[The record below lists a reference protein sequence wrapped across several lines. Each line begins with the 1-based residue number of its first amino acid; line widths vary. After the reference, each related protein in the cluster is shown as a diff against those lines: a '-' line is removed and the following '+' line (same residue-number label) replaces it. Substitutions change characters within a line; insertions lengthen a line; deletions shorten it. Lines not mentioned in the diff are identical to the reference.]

1 MTVFDQN
8 DPSVKRKAMQTAS
21 TVNDVR
27 QIVTTIRAEG
37 RSVGLVPTM
46 GALHGGH
53 LSLARYARE
62 ENDFVVMSIFVNPTQ
77 FAPNEDLDAYP
88 RRLAQDERLAE
99 SAGVNLV
106 FAPDVAEMYGAGGLT
121 VVSQAVLTANL
132 CGASRPTHFA
142 GVLTV
147 VAKLFNIVQPDRAY
161 FGQKDAQQALV
172 IMRMAADLDF
182 PIAIRVCP
190 IVREADGL
198 AISSRNEYL
207 SADEREQATCLSR
220 ALRRAR
226 ELHDAGER
234 DAQTIIREARRVI
247 EQAPLAR
254 IDYFSIVDPNTAEDV
269 DVLGGSALA
278 AAAVFFGKTRLID
291 NAFLGGR
298 PFPCSVEA
306 KSE

>member
-1 MTVFDQN
+1 MH
-8 DPSVKRKAMQTAS
+8 TAS

-27 QIVTTIRAEG
+27 QIVRAIRAEG

-46 GALHGGH
+46 GALHEGH
-53 LSLARYARE
+53 LSLARYARK

-77 FAPNEDLDAYP
+77 FGPNEDLDAYP
-88 RRLAQDERLAE
+88 RRLAEDERLAE
-99 SAGVNLV
+99 SAGADLV
-106 FAPDVAEMYGAGGLT
+106 FAPGVAEMYGAGSLT

-207 SADEREQATCLSR
+207 NADERAQATCLSR

-226 ELHDAGER
+226 ELHHAGER

-254 IDYFSIVDPNTAEDV
+254 IDYFSIVDPNTVEDV
-269 DVLGGSALA
+269 DALGDSALA

-291 NAFLGGR
+291 NAFLGER